1 MYTESVFTIFRK
13 GKCNEN
19 QYAKSRD
26 LITCFHHVFTLM
38 MSETVFAAGLNKD
51 QKRRAEQLTSIFEN
65 GTTEIQYGYVER
77 LDDGRGYTCG
87 RAGFTTATGDALEV
101 VEVYTKAVPNNK
113 LKKYL
118 PELRRLAKEESDDTS
133 NLKGFASAWKS
144 LANDKEFRAA
154 QDKVND
160 HLYYQ
165 PAMKRSDNAG
175 LKTALARAVMYD
187 TVIQHGDGDDP
198 DSFYALIKR
207 TNKKAGGSPKEGID
221 EKKWLNKFLDVRYD
235 DLMNPAN
242 HDTRDEWRESVA
254 RVDVLRSIAKENNYN
269 LNGPIHVRSNEYG
282 NFVIK

>member
-1 MYTESVFTIFRK
+1 MKISLKKKAGFWKKTAVSSLIFTMF
-13 GKCNEN
+13 
-19 QYAKSRD
+19 
-26 LITCFHHVFTLM
+26 FTLM
-38 MSETVFAAGLNKD
+38 MSGTVFAAGLNKD

-65 GTTEIQYGYVER
+65 GKTEIQYGYVEA

-118 PELRRLAKEESDDTS
+118 PELRRLAKDESDDNS
-133 NLKGFASAWKS
+133 NLKGFASAWRS
-144 LANDKEFRAA
+144 LGNDKAFRAA

-160 HLYYQ
+160 SLYYQ
-165 PAMKRSDNAG
+165 PAMKRSENAG
-175 LKTALARAVMYD
+175 LKTALAKAVMYD

-207 TNKKAGGSPKEGID
+207 TNKKMGGSPKDGTD

-235 DLMNPAN
+235 DLMNPSDE
-242 HDTRDEWRESVA
+242 DTQDEWRESVA
-254 RVDVLRSIAKENNYN
+254 RVDVFRDIVKEKNYN
-269 LNGPIHVRSNEYG
+269 LNGPIHVRSSEYG
-282 NFVIK
+282 NFTIQ

>member
-1 MYTESVFTIFRK
+1 MKISLKKKADFWKKTAVSSLIFTMF
-13 GKCNEN
+13 
-19 QYAKSRD
+19 
-26 LITCFHHVFTLM
+26 FTLM
-38 MSETVFAAGLNKD
+38 MSGTVLAAGLNKD

-65 GTTEIQYGYVER
+65 GKTEIQYGYVEA

-118 PELRRLAKEESDDTS
+118 PELRRLAKDESDDIS
-133 NLKGFASAWKS
+133 NLKGFASAWRS
-144 LANDKEFRAA
+144 LGNDKAFRAA

-160 HLYYQ
+160 SLYYQ
-165 PAMKRSDNAG
+165 PAMERSENAG
-175 LKTALARAVMYD
+175 LKTALAKAVMYD

-207 TNKKAGGSPKEGID
+207 TNKKMGGSPKDGTD

-235 DLMNPAN
+235 DLMNPSDE
-242 HDTRDEWRESVA
+242 DTQDEWRESVA
-254 RVDVLRSIAKENNYN
+254 RVDVFRDIVKEKNYN
-269 LNGPIHVRSNEYG
+269 LNGPIHVRSSEYG
-282 NFVIK
+282 NFTIQ